1 MRKGPPLYVG
11 VPLPLRM
18 VNPAVIKTLL
28 DNNVRSISD
37 IISHHFKHPKLKLEE
52 DPSIYLF
59 CTTNSATS
67 GITQALEY
75 SITIS
80 ILDRVL

>member
-11 VPLPLRM
+11 IPRM

-28 DNNVRSISD
+28 DKNVRSISD
-37 IISHHFKHPKLKLEE
+37 IISHHFKLKLEE
-52 DPSIYLF
+52 GSHIHLF

-67 GITQALEY
+67 GITQA
-75 SITIS
+75 SST
-80 ILDRVL
+80 R